1 MDEKDWGDQ
10 DTSGL
15 ICYTFKLGVTISFE
29 LNFEN
34 CIRRTWVDVKI
45 YYDFGRLILRYLVYI
60 GKVYIDK
67 SVNASGPYRESCSA
81 EN

>member
-34 CIRRTWVDVKI
+34 CIRRTSVDVKI
-45 YYDFGRLILRYLVYI
+45 YYDFDRLILR
-60 GKVYIDK
+60 
-67 SVNASGPYRESCSA
+67 
-81 EN
+81 